1 MKQDYYYKV
10 SKVKGN
16 TYLQIWQ
23 YGKFIRSCGS
33 AIKLN
38 EKLVRL
44 EELEFKDKTK
54 LKNKTNIC
62 PTPKP

>member
-1 MKQDYYYKV
+1 MKQGYYYKT

-16 TYLQIWQ
+16 TYLQIWKD
-23 YGKFIRSCGS
+23 GEFIRSCGS

-44 EELEFKDKTK
+44 ENLENIQSDKTK
-54 LKNKTNIC
+54 NTTNFHHTLIG
-62 PTPKP
+62 